1 MSTMTEPRRGMLE
14 MVAAMVLMGTVGY
27 FVVEAGQNAHD
38 VVFYRC
44 LFGAGFLAL
53 YCWARGYFRGSGL
66 TRKALLMAAA
76 SGVFLVLN
84 WVMLF
89 ASFKT
94 ASISTATVI
103 YHTQP
108 FFFVIMG
115 AIFLRDALT
124 LDKTVW
130 ILLAFIGVVLVVNV
144 DPADLTL
151 SSTYVFGV
159 ALALSAAVFYA
170 ITSIIVKQLK
180 AVRPHVIALVQVAV
194 GAVILFPFANMDA
207 LPGITGVQWSYLLVL
222 GAVHTCLTYI
232 LMYSAFQKLTTP
244 VIAVLSFI
252 YPAVAILVDYVAYDE
267 SLDATQMLGV
277 VLILFSSFAVSQ
289 NLPAVWRNVSQRVGS
304 LFVRAP
310 RA

>member
-1 MSTMTEPRRGMLE
+1 MSTMTEPKRGTLE

-27 FVVEAGQNAHD
+27 FVVEAGQDAHD

-44 LFGAGFLAL
+44 LFGAMFLAGF
-53 YCWARGYFRGSGL
+53 CWLRGYFRSSGL
-66 TRKALLMAAA
+66 TRKALIMAGA

-108 FFFVIMG
+108 FFFVLMG
-115 AIFLRDALT
+115 AIFLRDSLT
-124 LDKTVW
+124 LDKAVW

-151 SSTYVFGV
+151 SSDYVFGV
-159 ALALSAAVFYA
+159 VLALSAAVFYA

-180 AVRPHVIALVQVAV
+180 SVRPHVIALVQVGV
-194 GAVILFPFANMDA
+194 GAVILFPFANMGAMPD
-207 LPGITGVQWSYLLVL
+207 ITGLEWSYLLVL
-222 GAVHTCLTYI
+222 GGVHTCLTYI
-232 LMYSAFQKLTTP
+232 LMYSAFQKLATP

-267 SLDATQMLGV
+267 SLNAMQLAGV

-289 NLPAVWRNVSQRVGS
+289 NLPAIWRNVTHRVGS
-304 LFVRAP
+304 LLERSP